1 MLTFEGRP
9 IVNTRNVE
17 RTPWPPPAS
26 APVSVAVPKPRAV
39 ELAVQ
44 EDAASISHSSAL
56 FTVLPLR
63 IFLAAGWLRAAAEKL
78 ISQKWWNGGE
88 LRSFL
93 VVQHSTAL
101 PFFRPVMDHAFAP
114 AAIPVTMLVIL
125 GELACGIALV
135 IGRSMRLA
143 LYTGVV
149 MNIAFVLCGRVNP
162 SAFYLA
168 MEMALLFAIAGGAIG
183 RTPSRPGRH
192 TLTFAGA
199 WLMLGAAFVPSI
211 RTIQPAQV
219 IADPAIMIT
228 FLCVVTAAALVFRW
242 VTAVPRRRESVF
254 GATWTRRID
263 MWANAGHE
271 PGINRRTDWPSA
283 TDTDST
289 SIARPRA
296 ASAFDVVL

>member
-17 RTPWPPPAS
+17 RTPWSPPAS
-26 APVSVAVPKPRAV
+26 APVPIVVPKPRAV
-39 ELAVQ
+39 EAPLQ
-44 EDAASISHSSAL
+44 DAADGVSHSSAL

-63 IFLAAGWLRAAAEKL
+63 IFLAAGWLRAAAEKI

-93 VVQHSTAL
+93 VAEHSMGL
-101 PFFRPVMDHAFAP
+101 PFLRPVMDHVFAP
-114 AAIPVTMLVIL
+114 AAIPVTVLVIL

-149 MNIAFVLCGRVNP
+149 MNVAFVLCGRVNP
-162 SAFYLA
+162 SAFYLV
-168 MEMALLFAIAGGAIG
+168 MEIALLFAIADGAIG

-199 WLMLGAAFVPSI
+199 WLVLGAVFVPYI
-211 RTIQPAQV
+211 RTLEPAQV
-219 IADPAIMIT
+219 IADPAIMMT
-228 FLCVVTAAALVFRW
+228 FLCMITAAALVFRW
-242 VTAVPRRRESVF
+242 VTAVPRRRESLF
-254 GATWTRRID
+254 GTTWTRRLET
-263 MWANAGHE
+263 WAHAQRA
-271 PGINRRTDWPSA
+271 PSVNRRTNTASA
-283 TDTDST
+283 TEEHAT
-289 SIARPRA
+289 SVDRP
-296 ASAFDVVL
+296 